1 MRSIENAGY
10 RPGRDIGL
18 GLDTARSEFHNDS
31 FWIYDL
37 ASERRRLSSGEFVD
51 YLAAQAQSR
60 QPGVRRVLRKEA
72 SLEDSLV
79 REASDRHF
87 HLGLAQATGN
97 GSLELVVVEIRNRR
111 AEMWRRTQQH
121 FHTRKLAE

>member
-1 MRSIENAGY
+1 LTTWQLKLN
-10 RPGRDIGL
+10 
-18 GLDTARSEFHNDS
+18 LDNPVFV
-31 FWIYDL
+31 
-37 ASERRRLSSGEFVD
+37 ASCERRR
-51 YLAAQAQSR
+51 ASR
-60 QPGVRRVLRKEA
+60 TR
-72 SLEDSLV
+72 LV

-121 FHTRKLAE
+121 FHTRKLAA